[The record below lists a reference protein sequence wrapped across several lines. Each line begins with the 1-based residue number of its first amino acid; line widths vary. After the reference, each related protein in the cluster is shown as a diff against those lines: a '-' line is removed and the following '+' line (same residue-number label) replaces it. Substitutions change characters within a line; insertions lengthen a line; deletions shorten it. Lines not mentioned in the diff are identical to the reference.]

1 MTKQHC
7 IKGFQ
12 KAKLVVI
19 LVVVLLGCL
28 IQFKVLQR
36 LGPSS
41 LPQPLQNAG
50 IHSSNTLLNINASQD
65 EKCKRSFEWSLVNHW
80 ETENM
85 RPIDFRNLPENRIL
99 RMERNWKPSNASYEI
114 TKHHD
119 THIHMSITVRSR
131 KLQLTVIDMQIFDG
145 TQTSSFASTNLW
157 HRLIPQYN
165 SWVALQTA
173 QRKYDLISEQVVY
186 YFNCQK
192 NGKNLDD
199 LPNEWE
205 KIGAISCDDSLLK
218 QADVLIV
225 PPTNG
230 FLWDLAWDLDFLC
243 YNSDMFKTFANMFV
257 DKSSPIDPPEPMG
270 CIISRQGRPSRTI
283 ANWNETITMM
293 KEIFP
298 RVRVLTLTQYHTTD
312 ETVQILEECR
322 VLFGVH
328 GAGHMNAL
336 FTRPGVAVVEM
347 VGNAKPAYFRNIN
360 MLLGQYYES
369 IRGDHTKGMSGTYTV
384 NLTEAREALIRAN
397 DHSNLWIQ
405 HYGHWR

>member
-1 MTKQHC
+1 MTKQQC

-28 IQFKVLQR
+28 IQFQVLQR

-41 LPQPLQNAG
+41 LPQPLQNVG
-50 IHSSNTLLNINASQD
+50 IHNSNTLLHINASQD

-99 RMERNWKPSNASYEI
+99 RMETNESYEI
-114 TKHHD
+114 TKRHD

-131 KLQLTVIDMQIFDG
+131 KLQLTVIDTQIFDG

-173 QRKYDLISEQVVY
+173 QRKYNLISEQVVY

-192 NGKNLDD
+192 NGKTLDD

-205 KIGAISCDDSLLK
+205 KIGVISCDDSLLK

-225 PPTNG
+225 PPSNG

-243 YNSDMFKTFANMFV
+243 YNSDMFKTFANLFV
-257 DKSSPIDPPEPMG
+257 DKSSPIDPPEPSMG

-298 RVRVLTLTQYHTTD
+298 RVHILTLTQYHTTD

-347 VGNAKPAYFRNIN
+347 VGNATPAYFRNIN
-360 MLLGQYYES
+360 MLLGQYHES
-369 IRGDHTKGMSGTYTV
+369 IRGDHTQGMSGTYTV
-384 NLTEAREALIRAN
+384 NLAEAREALIRAN